1 MTYKMYDI
9 QNIYDKQNIRHIN
22 MYDIQNV
29 RHTKMYDIQKYMTY
43 MCRYISSGCVLKY
56 DVYIATL

>member
-1 MTYKMYDI
+1 
-9 QNIYDKQNIRHIN
+9 

-56 DVYIATL
+56 DVYIATLTALKQYLDFQRHSDCPKALS

>member
-1 MTYKMYDI
+1 
-9 QNIYDKQNIRHIN
+9 

-56 DVYIATL
+56 DVMNDNAEGDESQDIALWQSQCR